1 MRSYITITGLSFLSI
16 WAIQLFV
23 YTLITIWI
31 WNLWIPLRMD
41 IIGELIFG
49 NCVFITV
56 INEISSR
63 KLYIV
68 SHG

>member
-1 MRSYITITGLSFLSI
+1 MRSYITITGSSFLSI
-16 WAIQLFV
+16 WAIQLLTRLLPYGYGICGFPFV
-23 YTLITIWI
+23 V
-31 WNLWIPLRMD
+31 D

-49 NCVFITV
+49 NCVFIAV